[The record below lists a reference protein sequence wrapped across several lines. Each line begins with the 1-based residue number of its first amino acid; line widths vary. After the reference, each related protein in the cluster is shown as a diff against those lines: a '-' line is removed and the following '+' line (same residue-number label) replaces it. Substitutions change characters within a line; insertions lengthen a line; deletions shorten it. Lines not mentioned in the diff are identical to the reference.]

1 VLPYEALLRQAAA
14 GDEERLAQ
22 MRAEVAAGTPAP
34 YVAGFLLFRDHR
46 FRIDRRA
53 FITDPETSALVD
65 VVLAE
70 GDRLGAAL
78 GRAPRLV
85 EFGVGAGSLAISVKL
100 ARPDWRLT
108 GIDIDEG
115 ALTLARENAELHA
128 VDLALMHSDF
138 LSALPADDAPDL
150 IFGDPPWGG
159 SEDLYDAERDEG
171 WYRQMPPHS
180 AFPDDG
186 GQTSVHDALIAAT
199 VARRWPTLLVLN
211 YGVLPDSVIARSAAS
226 LGQWR
231 IAQPAPGISVLVGRA
246 A

>member
-1 VLPYEALLRQAAA
+1 VPYEGLLRQAAG

-22 MRAEVAAGTPAP
+22 MLAEVAAGTPAP
-34 YVAGFLLFRDHR
+34 YVAGFLLFRGHR

-65 VVLAE
+65 VVLTE
-70 GDRLGAAL
+70 GDRLAAAL

-100 ARPDWRLT
+100 ARPHWQLT

-115 ALTLARENAELHA
+115 ALTLAQENASLHG
-128 VDLALMHSDF
+128 VDLDLVASDF
-138 LSALPADDAPDL
+138 LSALPAGEAPDIL
-150 IFGDPPWGG
+150 FGDPPWGG
-159 SEDLYDAERDEG
+159 CEDLYDDERDEH

-199 VARRWPTLLVLN
+199 MARRWSTLLVLN
-211 YGVLPDSVIARSAAS
+211 YGVLPEPVIARSAAG
-226 LGQWR
+226 LVDWR
-231 IAQPAPGISVLVGRA
+231 IAQPTPGLSVLVGRA

>member
-1 VLPYEALLRQAAA
+1 MPYEALLRQAAG

-22 MRAEVAAGTPAP
+22 MLAEVAAGAPAP
-34 YVAGFLLFRDHR
+34 YVAGFLLFRGHR

-70 GDRLGAAL
+70 GDRLAATL
-78 GRAPRLV
+78 GRAPCLV

-100 ARPDWRLT
+100 ARPDWQLT
-108 GIDIDEG
+108 GLDIDAG
-115 ALTLARENAELHA
+115 ALTLARENASLHGVELR
-128 VDLALMHSDF
+128 LIQSDF
-138 LSALPADDAPDL
+138 LSALPAGEAPDL

-159 SEDLYDAERDEG
+159 SEDLYDDERDER

-199 VARRWPTLLVLN
+199 IARHWPTLLVLN
-211 YGVLPDSVIARSAAS
+211 YGVLPEAVIARSAGG
-226 LGQWR
+226 LGDWR

-246 A
+246 R